1 MDNEYKVSWIDTNP
15 QNSSM
20 NEQYVFKRNTDRKK
34 GKKEEVEE
42 DSYEPVLQESKNR
55 FLSRYELKN
64 VLDSVLK
71 NLPLICADRLLLHS
85 PSGFASYLHDK

>member
-20 NEQYVFKRNTDRKK
+20 NEQYVFKKNTAKK
-34 GKKEEVEE
+34 REKKEVEE
-42 DSYEPVLQESKNR
+42 DSYEPVLQEGKNR
-55 FLSRYELKN
+55 VLSRYELKN
-64 VLDSVLK
+64 LLDSVLR
-71 NLPLICADRLLLHS
+71 NLPLVCADRLLLHS

>member
-20 NEQYVFKRNTDRKK
+20 NEQYVFKKNTAKK
-34 GKKEEVEE
+34 REKKEVEE

-55 FLSRYELKN
+55 FLNRYELKN
-64 VLDSVLK
+64 LLDSVLR
-71 NLPLICADRLLLHS
+71 NLPLVCADRLLLHS

>member
-20 NEQYVFKRNTDRKK
+20 NEQYVFKKNTAKK
-34 GKKEEVEE
+34 REKKEVEE
-42 DSYEPVLQESKNR
+42 DSYEPVLQEGKNR
-55 FLSRYELKN
+55 
-64 VLDSVLK
+64 VL
-71 NLPLICADRLLLHS
+71 CADRLLLHS

>member
-20 NEQYVFKRNTDRKK
+20 NEQYVFKKNTAKK
-34 GKKEEVEE
+34 REKKEVEE
-42 DSYEPVLQESKNR
+42 DSYEPVLQEGKNR

-64 VLDSVLK
+64 LLDSVLR
-71 NLPLICADRLLLHS
+71 NLPLVCSDRLLLHS

>member
-20 NEQYVFKRNTDRKK
+20 NEQYVFKKNTAKK
-34 GKKEEVEE
+34 REKKEVEE
-42 DSYEPVLQESKNR
+42 DSYEPVLQEGKNR

-64 VLDSVLK
+64 LLDSVLR
-71 NLPLICADRLLLHS
+71 NLPLVCADRLLLHS

>member
-42 DSYEPVLQESKNR
+42 DSYEPVLQEGKNR

-64 VLDSVLK
+64 
-71 NLPLICADRLLLHS
+71 LLLHS

>member
-20 NEQYVFKRNTDRKK
+20 NEQYVFKKNTAKK
-34 GKKEEVEE
+34 REKKEVEE

-64 VLDSVLK
+64 VLDSVLR
-71 NLPLICADRLLLHS
+71 NLPLVCADRLLLHS

>member
-15 QNSSM
+15 HNSSM
-20 NEQYVFKRNTDRKK
+20 NEQYVFKKNTAKK
-34 GKKEEVEE
+34 REKKEVEE
-42 DSYEPVLQESKNR
+42 DSYEPVLQEGKNR

-64 VLDSVLK
+64 LLDSVLR
-71 NLPLICADRLLLHS
+71 NLPLVCADRLLLHS

>member
-34 GKKEEVEE
+34 GKKE
-42 DSYEPVLQESKNR
+42 
-55 FLSRYELKN
+55 
-64 VLDSVLK
+64 
-71 NLPLICADRLLLHS
+71 
-85 PSGFASYLHDK
+85 G

>member
-20 NEQYVFKRNTDRKK
+20 NEQYVFKKNMAKK
-34 GKKEEVEE
+34 REKKEVEE

-64 VLDSVLK
+64 LLDSVLR
-71 NLPLICADRLLLHS
+71 NLPLVCADRLLLHS

>member
-1 MDNEYKVSWIDTNP
+1 MDNDP

-20 NEQYVFKRNTDRKK
+20 NEQYVFKKNTAKK
-34 GKKEEVEE
+34 REKKEVEE

-64 VLDSVLK
+64 LLDSVLK